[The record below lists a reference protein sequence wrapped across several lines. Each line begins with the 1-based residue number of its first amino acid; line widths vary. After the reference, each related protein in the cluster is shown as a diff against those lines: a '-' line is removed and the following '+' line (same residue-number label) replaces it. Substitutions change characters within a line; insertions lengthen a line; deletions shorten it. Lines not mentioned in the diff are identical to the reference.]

1 MVFLSLPPSGEL
13 VLLAGLGWPHLAL
26 PVCLTGSFPSAT
38 TLHPCWSW
46 GDKLTCLRHA
56 DLRSLVVQ
64 GAFFLIASGVYSIYP
79 MALLCIFITGGGGT
93 AAFDGS
99 RKAFVCLGRAM
110 DSHKRGEW
118 RWLVDSSPGTQRVRG
133 RGRCLSNR
141 PLAVCGDPFQ
151 MFVPDFQV
159 LCPEKE
165 ALLSPVL
172 TLSHAICL
180 STIGRSNAGSLHELW
195 WAGYPGSLL
204 AGTLDC

>member
-79 MALLCIFITGGGGT
+79 MTLLCIFITGGGGIT
-93 AAFDGS
+93 AFDGL

-133 RGRCLSNR
+133 EGEVSEPQAFGCMWGPFPDVCPWLPGAVPREGGSALSSSDSE
-141 PLAVCGDPFQ
+141 PCH
-151 MFVPDFQV
+151 
-159 LCPEKE
+159 
-165 ALLSPVL
+165 LS
-172 TLSHAICL
+172 
-180 STIGRSNAGSLHELW
+180 
-195 WAGYPGSLL
+195 
-204 AGTLDC
+204 